1 MKKLLLIIFALVAYS
16 GYAQTVLYKSDSVL
30 ITTTRITYPGGII
43 PFVIDTTGKTGYT
56 DFTSLENISQYG
68 TYSGDFKWIR
78 NTLITDYVANWG
90 SLNITDRR
98 ALVRYNVY
106 PNGTPIAELGA
117 CYTLSERNEFR
128 DNSVEALKYCDCII
142 MKGGADKYFY
152 QTVDINGV
160 IETTEITTYQTI
172 ND

>member
-16 GYAQTVLYKSDSVL
+16 GHAQTVLYKSDSVL
-30 ITTTRITYPGGII
+30 ITTTRMTYGNVI

-68 TYSGDFKWIR
+68 TYSGDFKWVR
-78 NTLITDYVANWG
+78 NTLISDYVANWG

-106 PNGTPIAELGA
+106 PNGTPIAELDA
-117 CYTLSERNEFR
+117 CYTLLERNEFSC
-128 DNSVEALKYCDCII
+128 NSVVALKYCDCKI
-142 MKGGADKYFY
+142 MKGGVAKYFY
-152 QTVDINGV
+152 KN
-160 IETTEITTYQTI
+160 
-172 ND
+172 